1 MKWKIGKHV
10 ISHLKECAF
19 GLQISERMFFELESV
34 FVLGL
39 GGGLLSSNF
48 LKIKFLWSRRS
59 TTDGYY
65 LFIITEKWGLKFL
78 CLLFIDKARV
88 KGNTYI
94 WVSLQWETRRDI
106 YMSRIHWVVWGT
118 GTPKDSDEGK
128 RQEIWECEGWV
139 YDLEAIGVSS
149 MFRLILSATSLVRR
163 CPTFDLKCEE
173 NTERRKWKFDC
184 VIWTPEVE
192 KKRSEITKFGYTQS
206 SCTV

>member
-65 LFIITEKWGLKFL
+65 LFIITEKWGLKFF

-94 WVSLQWETRRDI
+94 WVSLQWETR
-106 YMSRIHWVVWGT
+106 S
-118 GTPKDSDEGK
+118 EGK
-128 RQEIWECEGWV
+128 RREVWECEGWV

-184 VIWTPEVE
+184 AIWTPEVE
-192 KKRSEITKFGYTQS
+192 KKRSEITKVGYTQS